1 LEPEED
7 RGLSFTELV
16 RRLTALIKPHWKRA
30 LAVSVLLFFSLALE
44 MAQPPVIGWAFDTVK
59 AGLESPEA
67 KARAVKGVALIGML
81 LLAIAGARSVMMFVT
96 GVSQARLTHNIL
108 WTLRRKLYDAMQRL
122 SFSFFDEAESGQL
135 ISRATSDV
143 QRVARF
149 FNAAFF
155 SSLEAIT
162 ILLGISVYMFWKS
175 PLLAA
180 VALAPLPVTLFVV
193 ARTAKRAR
201 ALFKQARD
209 AYGAV
214 TNSLQENIA
223 GVQVVRAFAKE
234 EYEVERFQKVTGG
247 YIEKI
252 LASIDYWAMRIP
264 IAMFFYGLSGP
275 LILFVGGYLVMKG
288 PEAGGI
294 ELGVLVAFLMFVRHM
309 HWRIRMVGNIVNA
322 TARAS
327 AGADRIYEILDK
339 DPDVAE
345 KRNAVNLPPEG
356 KGEVVFENVTFGYVP
371 GKPVLRNINLRV
383 EPGQM
388 VALVGHTGSGKTT
401 LVNLLPRFYDVTEGA
416 VKVDGVDVRDLKLA
430 DLRRNVAL
438 IFQETFLF
446 STTIAENIAYACPEA
461 SFDQIVKVAR
471 AAQAH
476 DFIEQLDEGYE
487 TIVGERGVG
496 LSGGQRQRIAIAR
509 AVISNPRILI
519 MDDATAS
526 VDSQTER
533 QIQEALLEL
542 SRGRTTFVIAHR
554 ISTVRRADLIV
565 VLEKGRIVEQGT
577 HSELLARGGI
587 YKNIY
592 DVQLAEAV
600 EDMEEAS

>member
-1 LEPEED
+1 MEAEEV
-7 RGLSFTELV
+7 RGLSFGELI

-30 LAVSVLLFFSLALE
+30 LVVSVLLFCALGLE
-44 MAQPPVIGWAFDTVK
+44 MVQPPVIGWAFDTIK
-59 AGLESPEA
+59 EGLTSEA
-67 KARAVKGVALIGML
+67 AREEAMRSVALIGAL
-81 LLAIAGARSVMMFVT
+81 LLVIAGMRSVMMFVT

-108 WTLRRKLYDAMQRL
+108 WTLRRRLYAAMQRL
-122 SFSFFDEAESGQL
+122 SFSFFDGAESGQL

-149 FNAAFF
+149 FNGAFF

-162 ILLGISVYMFWKS
+162 ILAGISIYMFWKS
-175 PLLAA
+175 PLLAV
-180 VALAPLPVTLFVV
+180 VALAPLPVTIYVV
-193 ARTAKRAR
+193 VRTAKTAR
-201 ALFKQARD
+201 GLFKEARD
-209 AYGAV
+209 RYGAV
-214 TNSLQENIA
+214 TNTLQENIA

-234 EYEVERFQKVTGG
+234 EYETKRFEDVTRS

-252 LASIDYWAMRIP
+252 LISIDYWAMRIP

-288 PEAGGI
+288 PAAGGI
-294 ELGVLVAFLMFVRHM
+294 ELGVLVAFLMFVGRL
-309 HWRIRMVGNIVNA
+309 HWRIRMVGDIVNA

-339 DPDVAE
+339 SPEVAE
-345 KRNAVNLPPEG
+345 KRHAVDLPPDG
-356 KGEVVFENVTFGYVP
+356 RGEVVFENVTFAYVQ
-371 GKPVLRNINLRV
+371 GKPVLENISLTV

-401 LVNLLPRFYDVTEGA
+401 LVNLIPRFYDVNEGS
-416 VKVDGVDVRDLKLA
+416 VRVDGIDVRDLKLGA
-430 DLRRNVAL
+430 LRRDVAL

-446 STTIAENIAYACPEA
+446 SDTIAENIAYARPDSTLE
-461 SFDQIVKVAR
+461 QIVEVAQ

-476 DFIEQLDEGYE
+476 EFIEELEDGYD

-509 AVISNPRILI
+509 AVISDPRVLI

-565 VLEKGRIVEQGT
+565 VLEKGRILEKGS
-577 HSELLARGGI
+577 HDELLKKGGV
-587 YKNIY
+587 YKDIC

-600 EDMEEAS
+600 